1 MSLEALPSPLSFSQ
15 RARDPQL
22 VERRP
27 LKRGA
32 QSLALRIIEAA
43 VEEPQSKKPKKDKG
57 KAIMTEKELCSDPL
71 RFTKRRIVN
80 PLVIGEE
87 FWLQHLSEDDNIRY
101 GQGIQQFQSLLQLQG
116 WDKLI
121 TKPFV
126 VNDDVVRLFYAGM
139 SFVSSKENSPASDII
154 FNWED
159 KLIPLNAKL
168 ISSMLEIESKKGFNI
183 LVTTRSWP
191 KGKDFRPKKETIK
204 EIFGDLILG
213 DLDTSLLPL
222 DRKLLHIFLT
232 SNVIPRED
240 YKSTVLLNDVVL
252 MEKLISGSLVDL
264 SRIMLAHMQYCF
276 NHESHALPYPHL
288 VKKILKFFDY
298 YPEDI
303 PETSYTSCL
312 TLDIIRS
319 LKFRTDE
326 QPSQP
331 PLLEAPP
338 IAPSL
343 SSAPPP
349 PVGIDPAIITD
360 GFKGLETTIFE
371 SAQYLGNIITK
382 FGMHHAETVANI
394 EAMVKT
400 LYTCHS
406 SFLEA
411 FE

>member
-1 MSLEALPSPLSFSQ
+1 M
-15 RARDPQL
+15 
-22 VERRP
+22 
-27 LKRGA
+27 LK
-32 QSLALRIIEAA
+32 
-43 VEEPQSKKPKKDKG
+43 
-57 KAIMTEKELCSDPL
+57 
-71 RFTKRRIVN
+71 
-80 PLVIGEE
+80 
-87 FWLQHLSEDDNIRY
+87 
-101 GQGIQQFQSLLQLQG
+101 
-116 WDKLI
+116 
-121 TKPFV
+121 
-126 VNDDVVRLFYAGM
+126 
-139 SFVSSKENSPASDII
+139 
-154 FNWED
+154 
-159 KLIPLNAKL
+159 
-168 ISSMLEIESKKGFNI
+168 IESKKGFNI

-222 DRKLLHIFLT
+222 DKKLLHIFLT
-232 SNVIPRED
+232 NNVIPRED
-240 YKSTVLLNDVVL
+240 YRSIVLLNDVVL

-338 IAPSL
+338 IAPSF

-411 FE
+411 FEEMMTVSSEFPEVLAKRVLARKQLKEAKRKRKMEQGSGSTVPKDETAPVTNPVSTAQESVEKEEESKGVQVQEPDQKDKEE